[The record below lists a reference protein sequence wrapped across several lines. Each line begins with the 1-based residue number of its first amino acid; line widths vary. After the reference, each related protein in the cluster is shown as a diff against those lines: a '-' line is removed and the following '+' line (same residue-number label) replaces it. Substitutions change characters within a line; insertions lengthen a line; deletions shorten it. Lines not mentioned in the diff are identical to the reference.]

1 MQVFK
6 TKVFRRFQRKEG
18 IKEAAL
24 CAAIERA
31 ESGLIDADLGRGLI
45 KQRVAR
51 EGRGRRGGFRTVIAY
66 RVGMRAVFVFG
77 FAKSGQDTIVSD
89 DERDLASYGAMLIGL
104 TAKGSEAMI
113 ADSELWKVECDGK
126 NKVSQRNR

>member
-66 RVGMRAVFVFG
+66 RVGTRAVFVFG
-77 FAKSGQDTIVSD
+77 FAKSGRDNIASD
-89 DERDLASYGAMLIGL
+89 DERDLADYGAMLIGL
-104 TAKGSEAMI
+104 NAKGIEAMI
-113 ADSELWKVECDGK
+113 EDGELWKVECDGK
-126 NKVSQRNR
+126 N